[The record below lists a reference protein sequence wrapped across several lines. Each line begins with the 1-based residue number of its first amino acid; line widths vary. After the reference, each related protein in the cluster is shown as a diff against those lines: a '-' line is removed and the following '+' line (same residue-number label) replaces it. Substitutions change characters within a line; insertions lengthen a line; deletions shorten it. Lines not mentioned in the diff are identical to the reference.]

1 MSEGIKIIATNRKA
15 RHDYA
20 IEENFEAGMMLT
32 GSEVK
37 SLRDAKVNMS
47 EAYCRIERG
56 EVFLFNCHISPYD
69 MGGYANHEP
78 LRKRKL
84 LLNRREISKLDKA
97 VAQKGYTI
105 IPLRMYFRKSLAK
118 LEIGLGRGKK
128 LYDKRADIAEEESR
142 RRLKKVMSERNV

>member
-15 RHDYA
+15 RHDYH
-20 IEENFEAGMMLT
+20 IEEKFEAGMMLT

-37 SLRDAKVNMS
+37 SLRDGKVNMT
-47 EAYCRIERG
+47 EAFCRVERG
-56 EVFLFNCHISPYD
+56 EIYVFNCHIAPYEQ
-69 MGGYANHEP
+69 GGYANHEP

-84 LLNRREISKLDKA
+84 LLHRREISKLDKA

-105 IPLRMYFRKSLAK
+105 IPLRMYFRNSYAK

-128 LYDKRADIAEEESR
+128 QYDKRADIAEEETR
-142 RRLKKVMSERNV
+142 RRLKRVMSERNV

>member
-15 RHDYA
+15 RHDYH
-20 IEENFEAGMMLT
+20 IEEKFEAGMMLT

-37 SLRDAKVNMS
+37 SLRKGKANMT
-47 EAYCRIERG
+47 EAFCRVERG

-69 MGGYANHEP
+69 LGGYANHEP

-128 LYDKRADIAEEESR
+128 LYDKRADIAEEESK

>member
-15 RHDYA
+15 RHDYH
-20 IEENFEAGMMLT
+20 IEEKFEAGMMLT

-37 SLRDAKVNMS
+37 SLSEGKVNMT
-47 EAYCRIERG
+47 EAFCRVERG
-56 EVFLFNCHISPYD
+56 EVLSQLPHFTVRQ
-69 MGGYANHEP
+69 GGYANHEP

-128 LYDKRADIAEEESR
+128 LYDKRADIAEEESK